1 MNTFRIRVVGTAE
14 IDGSIDDTKDYSIA
28 YKRLGVRK
36 VEKTPLED
44 GYYQYTYVLENLDE
58 LTLIG
63 EDKIRI
69 GKTKKDS
76 QRLRATCWHYNQD
89 EEFYHKF
96 VSRLIHPDNFEKV
109 LQILD
114 LEENVE
120 KSQ

>member
-1 MNTFRIRVVGTAE
+1 MNTFRVRVVGTAE
-14 IDGSIDDTKDYSIA
+14 IDGQIDDTKDYSIA

-63 EDKIRI
+63 EDRIRI

-114 LEENVE
+114 LEENIE
-120 KSQ
+120 KPQ

>member
-14 IDGSIDDTKDYSIA
+14 IDGAIDDTKDYSIA
-28 YKRLGVRK
+28 YKRLGIRK
-36 VEKTPLED
+36 IEKTPLED
-44 GYYQYTYVLENLDE
+44 GNYQYTYVLENLDE
-58 LTLIG
+58 LTVIG
-63 EDKIRI
+63 EDRIVI

-114 LEENVE
+114 LEENIE